1 MQAKHP
7 KKNGGRS
14 IYPVNTMEQ
23 HRSKMR
29 ASSPSA
35 GLHPIDR
42 GLAKHWT
49 KQRLVAVFP
58 ELRSDRQQLELAYRA
73 LDLQPTF
80 GGDGGSELVFEM
92 RLHSEA

>member
-1 MQAKHP
+1 MQPKHP
-7 KKNGGRS
+7 KKSGAQS
-14 IYPVNTMEQ
+14 IYTVNIMEE

-58 ELRSDRQQLELAYRA
+58 ELRGDRKRLEMAYRT

-92 RLHSEA
+92 RLHSEP